1 MSLSSKEINRD
12 NLAIRVDL
20 ANILETKESLSAFSK
35 EELTY
40 IIILLNTLKDNYYE
54 LDNDSND
61 NLKIDTKEC
70 VKTNIMIKYISMLD
84 SSANPDEVIDLM
96 IDLCIFI
103 RR

>member
-1 MSLSSKEINRD
+1 MWYYSSIKRNNIMSLSSKEINRD

-61 NLKIDTKEC
+61 NIFGKNQGIVQKPIKI
-70 VKTNIMIKYISMLD
+70 
-84 SSANPDEVIDLM
+84 SSKIES
-96 IDLCIFI
+96 
-103 RR
+103 